1 MKKNKKT
8 QEKKTFK
15 EWLIDNAKALLWALL
30 IAFGVRS
37 CAFEPFNIPS
47 GSMIPSLLV
56 GDYLFVNKASYGYSR
71 HSFPF
76 SLPVVPKG
84 RVFYSEPERG
94 DVVVFRLPS
103 DTSVDYIKRVIGLP
117 HDKIQVINGVLHING
132 EPVKRTFVEMVKDK
146 DAQGRDVIYTRYDE
160 ELPNGVVHPIWEFSD
175 DMPQDNTVE
184 FIVPE
189 GHFFMMGDN
198 RDNSQDSRWLE
209 QVGYVPKENLV
220 GKAWFI
226 FYSNNGY
233 SPFLFFWNWGKSI
246 RWERLFS
253 KIEP

>member
-56 GDYLFVNKASYGYSR
+56 GDYLFVNNASYGYSR